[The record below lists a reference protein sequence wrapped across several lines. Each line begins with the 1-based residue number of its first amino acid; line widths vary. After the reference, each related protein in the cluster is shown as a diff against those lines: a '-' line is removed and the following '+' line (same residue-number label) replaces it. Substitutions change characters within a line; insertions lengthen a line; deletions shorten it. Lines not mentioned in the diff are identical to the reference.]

1 MSFALQGFIGASIML
16 AFCWLI
22 SEDRRAISWRTVLSS
37 LALFVVL
44 GLLAF
49 KVPGAKLMFQA
60 MNDALVAVQT
70 ATAEGTK
77 FVFGYI
83 GGANP
88 PFKVE
93 GGSPFVLAFQ
103 ALPLIL
109 VVSALS
115 ALLFYWRVLPI
126 IVNAAAWVLMKSI
139 GVGGAVGVSTAAN
152 VFLGM
157 VEAPVLIRPYLN
169 KLSRG
174 ELFMVMTCGM
184 ASTAGTV
191 MALYAA
197 IIGKVVP
204 DALGHILIASFIS
217 APAALALSALMVPSI
232 GKATEGG
239 LLEPSSAASSM
250 EAINRG
256 TIDGVQLTIN
266 VAAMLLVLYA
276 LVALV
281 NQGLAFF
288 HWPDGTVVTLQSAFG
303 LAFAPLAWLTGV
315 PWSEAQAAGALLG
328 TKTVLNEFVAYLD
341 LAALPAAALS
351 EQSRVIMT
359 YSLCGFANFASLGIM
374 IGGMLVMVP
383 ERRIEILQLGWKSM
397 ISGTLAT
404 CLCGSFV
411 AMML

>member
-1 MSFALQGFIGASIML
+1 MSFAIQGFIGASIML
-16 AFCWLI
+16 AFCWAI
-22 SEDRRAISWRTVLSS
+22 SENRRAISWRTVFSS
-37 LALFVVL
+37 LALFIIL

-49 KVPGAKLMFQA
+49 KVPGAKLVFQTL
-60 MNDALVAVQT
+60 NDALVAVQN
-70 ATAEGTK
+70 ATADGTK

-83 GGANP
+83 GGATP

-115 ALLFYWRVLPI
+115 ALLFYWRVLPV
-126 IVNAAAWVLMKSI
+126 IVNAAAWVLMKTI

-157 VEAPVLIRPYLN
+157 VEAPLLIKPYLL

-204 DALGHILIASFIS
+204 DVLGHILIASFIS
-217 APAALALSALMVPSI
+217 APAGLALSALMVPS
-232 GKATEGG
+232 GNTATAGG
-239 LLEPSSAASSM
+239 LLEPSTAASSM

-256 TIDGVQLTIN
+256 TVDGVNLTIN

-276 LVALV
+276 LVSLV
-281 NQGLAFF
+281 NQGLGLF
-288 HWPDGTVVTLQSAFG
+288 HWSDGTAVTLQSIFG
-303 LAFAPLAWLTGV
+303 FAFAPLAWVTGV
-315 PWSEAQAAGALLG
+315 PWSEAHTAGTLLG

-341 LAALPAAALS
+341 LAALPAGALS
-351 EQSRVIMT
+351 EQSRIIMT

-374 IGGMLVMVP
+374 IGGMLTMVP
-383 ERRIEILQLGWKSM
+383 ERRLEILQLGWKSM

-404 CLCGSFV
+404 CLCGAYV
-411 AMML
+411 AIML

>member
-1 MSFALQGFIGASIML
+1 ML
-16 AFCWLI
+16 AFCWAI
-22 SEDRRAISWRTVLSS
+22 SEDRKAISWRTVLSS
-37 LALFVVL
+37 LALFAIL

-60 MNDALVAVQT
+60 MNDALVAVQN
-70 ATAEGTK
+70 ATADGTK

-115 ALLFYWRVLPI
+115 ALLFYWKVLPV
-126 IVNAAAWVLMKSI
+126 IVNAAAWVLMKTI

-157 VEAPVLIRPYLN
+157 VEAPLLIKPYLL
-169 KLSRG
+169 KLTRG

-217 APAALALSALMVPSI
+217 APAGLALSAIMVPT
-232 GKATEGG
+232 GKTTTEGG
-239 LLEPSSAASSM
+239 LLEPSTAASSM

-256 TIDGVQLTIN
+256 TVDGVNLTIN

-276 LVALV
+276 LVSLV
-281 NQGLAFF
+281 NQGLGLF
-288 HWPDGTVVTLQSAFG
+288 HWSDGTAITLQSIFG
-303 LAFAPLAWLTGV
+303 VAFAPLAWVTGV
-315 PWSEAQAAGALLG
+315 PWSEAQAAGTLLG

-341 LAALPAAALS
+341 LAAVPPGVLS
-351 EQSRVIMT
+351 EQSRIIMT
-359 YSLCGFANFASLGIM
+359 YALCGFANFASLGIM
-374 IGGMLVMVP
+374 IGGMLTMVP
-383 ERRIEILQLGWKSM
+383 ERRLEILQLGWKSM

-404 CLCGSFV
+404 CLCGAFV